1 MLLVYPNDIT
11 EASWDGDEMKV
22 NGNEKPSCVRLN
34 VISDCIVLFVHL
46 IGDRNRIS
54 P

>member
-1 MLLVYPNDIT
+1 MLLVYQNNIT

-22 NGNEKPSCVRLN
+22 NGNENPSCVTLN
-34 VISDCIVLFVHL
+34 VIIVLLVHL
-46 IGDRNRIS
+46 IADRNRIS